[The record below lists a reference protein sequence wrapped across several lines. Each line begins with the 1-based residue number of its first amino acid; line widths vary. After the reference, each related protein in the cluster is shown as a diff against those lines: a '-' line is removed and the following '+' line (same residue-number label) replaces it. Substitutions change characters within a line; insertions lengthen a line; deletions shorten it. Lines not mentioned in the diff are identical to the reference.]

1 MQGKPSSTAKC
12 EPQVQLVTG
21 GQVAWVILEA
31 FSNFGDSIIP
41 WINQPFSSVAKS
53 IFSGITPKILREYI
67 KKSYPTLWKQNI
79 TKAPADFP
87 VWMW

>member
-31 FSNFGDSIIP
+31 FSNFGDS
-41 WINQPFSSVAKS
+41 
-53 IFSGITPKILREYI
+53 TILWF
-67 KKSYPTLWKQNI
+67 LCVNI
-79 TKAPADFP
+79 C
-87 VWMW
+87 MEEQ